1 MKEGVSPKEAVLE
14 FERFIVSEYLRYGS
28 VDEILRANRFK
39 NLGVSYPGIYH
50 ILKRWGVVRSL
61 GRSNLPL
68 TETLELLVRAIEGKI
83 PIQTLYRGMPPS
95 FRPRLATV
103 HRVYN
108 ETKKLVKQEVEIKER
123 KNIRRVGTALVIT
136 PGWDSRQILVAR
148 DVSPARG
155 DVGKPHGSL
164 SLPMGFSKMGEREKA
179 ILRVLQQEV
188 FTGKFLESPAEFNKK
203 ASGLID
209 GSEPFMFIDIAD
221 VRVAVYHLVL
231 PPELSS
237 PDNFSSFKLKGFKFV
252 DAEELLHPDDVVL
265 LRRGMKE
272 IAQGYKEY
280 GARLAEELEPQPFYV
295 DSFFNQ
301 RVALLVADQESV

>member
-1 MKEGVSPKEAVLE
+1 MKESVNSKESVLA

-61 GRSNLPL
+61 GRASLPL
-68 TETLELLVRAIEGKI
+68 TETLEFLVRAIEGKV
-83 PIQTLYRGMPPS
+83 PIQTLYRRMPPS
-95 FRPRLATV
+95 FRPTLATV

-123 KNIRRVGTALVIT
+123 KRIRRVGTALVIT
-136 PGWDSRQILVAR
+136 PSWDSRQILVAR
-148 DVSPARG
+148 DVSPAKG
-155 DVGKPHGSL
+155 DIGKPYGSL

-188 FTGKFLESPAEFNKK
+188 FTGKLLESPAEFNKK
-203 ASGLID
+203 ALGFID

-221 VRVAVYHLVL
+221 VRVAVYHLEL
-231 PPELSS
+231 PRELSS
-237 PDNFSSFKLKGFKFV
+237 LENFSSFKLKSFRFERVGEV
-252 DAEELLHPDDVVL
+252 LMMSQNRYL
-265 LRRGMKE
+265 LRLGIEE
-272 IAQGYKEY
+272 IATGYLKYQE
-280 GARLAEELEPQPFYV
+280 RLTQATSEPFYM
-295 DSFFNQ
+295 DSIFN
-301 RVALLVADQESV
+301 RRLALLVAEEEAV